1 MPYTLCAHRTADL
14 IVWRLHLESIIV
26 GRGLWRQYICIL
38 LMLLRVLVDLCAFC
52 TIGVY
57 RRWFDLLWV
66 WTGWWCER
74 VRRGR
79 RATICTIK
87 YQHHTW
93 LHVGC
98 DSWRTNRL
106 LCVLPF
112 EKVLN
117 RAGELGE
124 SEYGLNA
131 DASEPPVGE
140 GMGMIGLFKAIV
152 YQHSG
157 MS

>member
-1 MPYTLCAHRTADL
+1 MPS
-14 IVWRLHLESIIV
+14 VPLESTGDGSICCGYGLGGGASESV
-26 GRGLWRQYICIL
+26 GAEELQYAPYSISIN
-38 LMLLRVLVDLCAFC
+38 
-52 TIGVY
+52 I
-57 RRWFDLLWV
+57 
-66 WTGWWCER
+66 
-74 VRRGR
+74 
-79 RATICTIK
+79 
-87 YQHHTW
+87 W

-140 GMGMIGLFKAIV
+140 GMGIIGLFKAIV